1 MKEKYVFDYKEPFNA
16 PLIIRK
22 LTDNFSLNF
31 NLYAFDVV
39 VYVVSGL
46 VLYTILHW
54 FIPLGSQLGVLIY
67 LGVPFLMVKVF
78 ATLEP
83 DGKKLHVF
91 LIDYLKFL
99 VQFQLP
105 KKGIYHGEKIKLVRE
120 KVTYK

>member
-16 PLIIRK
+16 PLVIRK

-39 VYVVSGL
+39 VYMVSGL
-46 VLYTILHW
+46 SLYVLLHW
-54 FIPLGSQLGVLIY
+54 FIPLASQFGVLFY
-67 LGVPFLMVKVF
+67 FGMPFLIVKIF

-83 DGKKLHVF
+83 DGKKVHVF
-91 LIDYLKFL
+91 LIDYAKFL
-99 VQFQLP
+99 IRYQIP
-105 KKGIYHGEKIKLVRE
+105 KKGIYHGEKICLFKE